1 MSEENR
7 KAALAEELIRGLR
20 EKVIGHS
27 EYGREAYTEIREKL
41 LETDLA
47 EEDFSSDG
55 AYWWYRTVRET
66 AYEDFAAGF
75 SRKLT
80 VSVTSYPARM
90 GTLAA
95 SLQTVFDQTRKP
107 DEVVLWLADSQFPG
121 KEADLPEEIRAWTG
135 EGKLTLRWCEDLK
148 PHKKYFWMLQE
159 NRDGLTVT
167 VDDDLSFAPDMLEM
181 LTLSYIRHPEAVS
194 AMRVHLMAV
203 AEDGKLLPYSGWV
216 METDAEPDRPGQ
228 ELFATTGAGTL
239 YPPGLLGERFFD
251 RQAVLE
257 TCLMADDLWMKA
269 NELMDGIPVVLA
281 CRNRGLRFV
290 PGSQDDTLW
299 KSNRENNDVQ
309 WGRIRDLIDVREGE
323 GALEKKLGAVSLET
337 YSAHA
342 SRRADTLQGRVTEI
356 RRQRD
361 EQSREKRELQ
371 KQVKKLR
378 EEKDVLQA
386 QLDRI
391 RGSFAYR
398 VYAKMFVPVR
408 NIFRK

>member
-1 MSEENR
+1 MENEAIR
-7 KAALAEELIRGLR
+7 IGEAEELIRGLR
-20 EKVIGHS
+20 EGCFNS
-27 EYGREAYTEIREKL
+27 ELQKEAYTEARGKL
-41 LETDLA
+41 LGMDPA
-47 EEDFSSDG
+47 EEEFSSDG
-55 AYWWYRTVRET
+55 MYWWYRTVRET

-75 SRKLT
+75 GRKLT

-107 DEVVLWLADSQFPG
+107 DEVILWLADAQFPG
-121 KEADLPEEIRAWTG
+121 MEAELPEEIRAWIG

-167 VDDDLSFAPDMLEM
+167 VDDDLCFAPDMLEM
-181 LTLSYIRHPEAVS
+181 LTLSFIRHPETVS

-203 AEDGKLLPYSGWV
+203 AEDGKLLPYARWV

-228 ELFATTGAGTL
+228 DLFATTGAGTL

-251 RQAVLE
+251 RQAILD

-299 KSNRENNDVQ
+299 KSNREGNDAQ
-309 WGRIRDLIDVREGE
+309 WEKIRNLIDAREGK
-323 GALEKKLGAVSLET
+323 GALEKKLAAVSLER

-378 EEKDVLQA
+378 EEKALLQE
-386 QLDRI
+386 QLDHI
-391 RGSFAYR
+391 RSTFAYR
-398 VYAKMFVPVR
+398 LYAKMFVPVR